1 MLVLVLVAAV
11 DANTLMTQVAER
23 AAISART
30 VHDAGITGTKTEEEH
45 DVDGARERLMV
56 RKVWRLET
64 APDGMR
70 QRLAELNGEPTR
82 DSALERPKFDLTAF
96 LATMREKYRFTMA
109 SPEPVNGSWA
119 VAFHPKNPDAPAADS
134 REAVI
139 NHLAGMVYVDTET
152 LTVRRIHGWLEK
164 GFSRHGVGRVS
175 EASVLLEQE
184 VIHDL
189 PLPQKSVFQ
198 VRYSKTLGI
207 FNATTRVTVTY
218 AYDPLP
224 EPVIAATPS
233 P

>member
-1 MLVLVLVAAV
+1 M
-11 DANTLMTQVAER
+11 DATALMTQVAER
-23 AAISART
+23 TATSARL
-30 VHDAGITGTKTEEEH
+30 VHEAGVTGTKTEEEH
-45 DVDGARERLMV
+45 ELSDDGEKLV
-56 RKVWRLET
+56 TRKIWRLET

-70 QRLAELNGEPTR
+70 QRLIALNGVAVP
-82 DSALERPKFDLTAF
+82 DSPPERPKFDLAVF
-96 LATMREKYRFTMA
+96 LAAMQSKYRFTMA

-119 VAFHPKNPDAPAADS
+119 IAFHPKDPDGPAADN

-139 NHLAGMVYVDTET
+139 NHLAGMVYVDAAT
-152 LTVRRIHGWLEK
+152 LVVRRIHGWLEK

-184 VIHDL
+184 RVHGL
-189 PLPQKSVFQ
+189 PLPQKSSFQ

-207 FNATTRVTVTY
+207 WNTTTRVTIVY

-224 EPVIAATPS
+224 EPVAAATPS